1 MHSSSGYHF
10 ISRTPVSY
18 PRSFD
23 HACAFICIHVLCFS
37 LLLLL
42 IPVLHSHST
51 GIGPHCL
58 NTFQSGALAT
68 MFDVGAMIGWLRYQ
82 YTCMVVWSTIT
93 LKCTYKHMPTM
104 WIAFV
109 HVSNCVFTISQEIKS
124 CRAGVVSHRRTG
136 YTSWLITRTI
146 TYVQLT
152 YVLCMNIHHNVIMFV
167 IIWDQAWENQSYL
180 HVKFDLILRVQN
192 VITFYL

>member
-1 MHSSSGYHF
+1 MKA
-10 ISRTPVSY
+10 ISFWRALLIPVSVAQYIYCDSIYHIVCGRCIVTRCIRFVY
-18 PRSFD
+18 PPLLQGVIEFAVALFFSKLVSY
-23 HACAFICIHVLCFS
+23 AFLFWLPFYIKNTSELPQVIWSCMCIHLHTRIMFFS

-82 YTCMVVWSTIT
+82 YTYMVVWSTIT

-104 WIAFV
+104 WIAFMYI
-109 HVSNCVFTISQEIKS
+109 HVSNCVFTISHENKS
-124 CRAGVVSHRRTG
+124 WG
-136 YTSWLITRTI
+136 
-146 TYVQLT
+146 
-152 YVLCMNIHHNVIMFV
+152 
-167 IIWDQAWENQSYL
+167 
-180 HVKFDLILRVQN
+180 
-192 VITFYL
+192 